1 MKGEAKVNE
10 SVYLKMKGHNR
21 TPCAIIAMM
30 MYSYNQSVAGISACL
45 ALSSIILLSNLHR
58 HIR

>member
-1 MKGEAKVNE
+1 MNE
-10 SVYLKMKGHNR
+10 SVYLKLKGHDR

-30 MYSYNQSVAGISACL
+30 MYSYDQSVADTSDRL